1 MVQLDSGARVWFDS
15 LRWPETGTISVSH
28 NYSDY
33 YHANNIKEDPDKI
46 INYFIHLRYK
56 ILKLMMQFCL
66 HICYQMRMGIV
77 RRLLT
82 ITFIIATIHSVKSNI
97 EFIKIAVPVHPQVRG
112 ISKFLIVLLQYV
124 SG

>member
-15 LRWPETGTISVSH
+15 LRWPETACTISVSR

-33 YHANNIKEDPDKI
+33 YHANNIKGDPDKI
-46 INYFIHLRYK
+46 IIYFIRGE

-66 HICYQMRMGIV
+66 NICYQMRMGNV

-82 ITFIIATIHSVKSNI
+82 MILIIATIHSVKSNI
-97 EFIKIAVPVHPQVRG
+97 EFMKIAVPVHPQVRG
-112 ISKFLIVLLQYV
+112 TSKSLIVLLQYF